1 MQEKNT
7 DQKYIEMTQTPV
19 EKLIIKLAVP
29 SIISMLIT
37 TVYNAA
43 DTFFIGQIST
53 SASAAVGVCFS
64 LMAIIQALGFFFG
77 QGSGS
82 SISRALG
89 NQHGEKAEEL
99 ASVGF
104 FSSII
109 FGGLVGIFGLIFIE
123 PLVYFLGA
131 TETIYPH
138 AVAYLSIILVGAPVM
153 AASFVL
159 NNLLRFQGY
168 SFYGMIGVTFGGV
181 MNMILDPVLIFIFNM
196 GTAGAALAT
205 VISQV
210 MGLCLLFY
218 LNNRHCSVKIRISQF
233 RPRLPHCGDIIRGGL
248 PSLLRQGIASL
259 AVICLNLA
267 AKPYGDAAIAAMSI
281 VSKITMFTNSAM
293 LGFGQGFQPVCG
305 FNYGARL
312 YDRVKRGFFFCLKT
326 SFGFLVCLAVVEYF
340 FAGSLV
346 AIFRDDPQVISIG
359 EVALRCQCLTLPCF
373 SIIVMSNMMMQTS
386 GKVVSASLTG
396 SARQGLFLIPLLWTL
411 PRLFGLTGIQI
422 CQPVADVMTVFLAI
436 PFVVS
441 YFREMERNQAQ
452 LSDKS

>member
-1 MQEKNT
+1 M
-7 DQKYIEMTQTPV
+7 
-19 EKLIIKLAVP
+19 EKLIVKLAIP
-29 SIISMLIT
+29 SILSMLVT

-64 LMAIIQALGFFFG
+64 LMAVIQALGFFFG

-99 ASVGF
+99 AAVGF
-104 FSSII
+104 FSAIL
-109 FGGLVGIFGLIFIE
+109 FGALLGILGLILIE

-131 TETIYPH
+131 TETIYPY
-138 AVAYLSIILVGAPVM
+138 AVSYLRIILIGAPFM

-168 SFYGMIGVTFGGV
+168 SFYGMIGVTTGGV
-181 MNMILDPVLIFIFNM
+181 LNMILDPVFIFIFDM
-196 GTAGAALAT
+196 GIAGAAWAT
-205 VISQV
+205 ILSQFI
-210 MGLCLLFY
+210 GLCILFY
-218 LNNRHCSVKIRISQF
+218 LNNKHSSVKIRVRKF
-233 RPRLPHCGDIIRGGL
+233 RVRGVHCADIIRGGL
-248 PSLLRQGIASL
+248 PSLLRQGISSV

-312 YDRVKRGFFFCLKT
+312 YDRVKKGFFFCLKV
-326 SFGFLVCLAVVEYF
+326 SFACLTVLAVVEYF
-340 FAGSLV
+340 FAGTLV
-346 AIFRDDPQVISIG
+346 SVFRDDPAVIAIG
-359 EVALRCQCLTLPCF
+359 EVALRYQCLSLPSF
-373 SIIVMSNMMMQTS
+373 SIVVMTNMMMQTS

-396 SARQGLFLIPLLWTL
+396 AARQGFILIPLLFVL
-411 PRLFGLTGIQI
+411 PSVFGLAGIQAA
-422 CQPVADVMTVFLAI
+422 QPIADVLTVFLSI
-436 PFVVS
+436 PFVIS
-441 YFREMERNQAQ
+441 YFKEMERDQ
-452 LSDKS
+452 LAGKSES